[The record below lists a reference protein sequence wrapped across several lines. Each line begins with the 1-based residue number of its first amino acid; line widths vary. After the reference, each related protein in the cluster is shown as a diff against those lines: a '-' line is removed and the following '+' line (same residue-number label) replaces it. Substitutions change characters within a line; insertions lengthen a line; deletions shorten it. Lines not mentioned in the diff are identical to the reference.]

1 MEWKFVGQYEHATC
15 FLPQVEALHAIHQHY
30 PHATFLLTTLG
41 GGTNQNKD
49 GENVDADVVAGQ
61 LWANSLG
68 TDPDDPSGLANRLLH
83 CDSDFEYDDE
93 HDDVLP
99 KLTYPRTKD
108 DLVDFYVQHVRRI
121 RQFVQLHPTH
131 SLVEVSVD
139 TRTAAGATLQDAF
152 GISAASCWNPFSP
165 SKQQAA
171 RAVSHPHP
179 PGPGPERPLQLP
191 TPVIVMGFPKTG
203 TTSLSKF
210 FSCGGH
216 EAAHTWAIPN
226 RTHPPPLGTK
236 EEEEEVKPERC
247 GKCMKENIGRKRPP
261 LEGCGAFD
269 IWSDCSFANWVDKTY
284 DVDCYFPMLQGLA
297 EIHAA
302 YPHAT
307 FLLGTRDPDTW
318 YQSVSKWGDLE
329 DRLIHCNATGF
340 PNGNIHVHNAS
351 ARRDSLTTLLTT
363 QNQLV
368 REFVAHHPSHT
379 LVEVDI
385 HANSS
390 ATTATKLSHAF
401 GISSDC
407 WKNIPP
413 NKGKVNSIKQ
423 KELEQQLLLENG
435 VEVVE
440 GPKVLNVPTPIF
452 VAGLPKTGTSSVAKY
467 FKCGGH
473 KAAHTWYTPNRPM
486 PPHMRLAESEKCG
499 VCIKR
504 NVDASRPPF
513 EGCGD
518 ANIWSDCTYSS
529 WADLIHTNKNTK
541 SSKTTID
548 RPGVVPTWKASGVDC
563 YFPMVDDLEAI
574 HASYPNATILLTTR
588 PSMNWVKS
596 LSKWSDLMER
606 FTHCNAT
613 GFPNATAT
621 HQDFATFF
629 EAHSANI
636 RQFVKKYP
644 SHLLVDINV
653 ESPEAPV
660 TLEASFG
667 VNSSLCWKNV
677 KPLGHKRKQT
687 KGKGKQLK
695 GKGKGK
701 QLKLKRNMGHLHSG
715 PRMPKF
721 FH

>member
-1 MEWKFVGQYEHATC
+1 
-15 FLPQVEALHAIHQHY
+15 
-30 PHATFLLTTLG
+30 
-41 GGTNQNKD
+41 
-49 GENVDADVVAGQ
+49 
-61 LWANSLG
+61 
-68 TDPDDPSGLANRLLH
+68 
-83 CDSDFEYDDE
+83 
-93 HDDVLP
+93 
-99 KLTYPRTKD
+99 
-108 DLVDFYVQHVRRI
+108 
-121 RQFVQLHPTH
+121 
-131 SLVEVSVD
+131 
-139 TRTAAGATLQDAF
+139 
-152 GISAASCWNPFSP
+152 
-165 SKQQAA
+165 
-171 RAVSHPHP
+171 
-179 PGPGPERPLQLP
+179 
-191 TPVIVMGFPKTG
+191 MGFPKTG

-226 RTHPPPLGTK
+226 RTHAPPPLGN

-247 GKCMKENIGRKRPP
+247 GKCIKENIVRKQPP

-269 IWSDCSFANWVDKTY
+269 IWSDCSYANWVDKTY
-284 DVDCYFPMLQGLA
+284 DVDCYFPMVQGLA

-318 YQSVSKWGDLE
+318 YASVSKWGDLE

-340 PNGNIHVHNAS
+340 PNGMNAHNAS
-351 ARRDSLTTLLTT
+351 ARRDSLTTLIST

-368 REFVAHHPSHT
+368 RDFVAHHPSHT

-390 ATTATKLSHAF
+390 QTTATKLSHAF
-401 GISSDC
+401 GISADC

-413 NKGKVNSIKQ
+413 NKGKVELIKQ
-423 KELEQQLLLENG
+423 KELEQQLMLENDM
-435 VEVVE
+435 EV
-440 GPKVLNVPTPIF
+440 PNLRVPTPIF

-473 KAAHTWYTPNRPM
+473 KAAHTWYFPNRPL

-518 ANIWSDCTYSS
+518 AEVWSDCTYSS
-529 WADLIHTNKNTK
+529 WAELMHKNSTTSNSNTNE
-541 SSKTTID
+541 TIS
-548 RPGVVPTWKASGVDC
+548 WKARGVDC

-588 PSMNWVKS
+588 PSLSWVRS
-596 LSKWSDLMER
+596 LAKWSDLMER
-606 FTHCNAT
+606 YTHCNAT
-613 GFPNATAT
+613 GFPKPTAT
-621 HQDFATFF
+621 HHDFATFF

-644 SHLLVDINV
+644 SHLLVEINV
-653 ESPEAPV
+653 ESPEAPI
-660 TLEASFG
+660 TLEATFG
-667 VNSSLCWKNV
+667 VNASLCWKDV
-677 KPLGHKRKQT
+677 KPKGRKRGKQIT
-687 KGKGKQLK
+687 QGKGKQLK
-695 GKGKGK
+695 
-701 QLKLKRNMGHLHSG
+701 N
-715 PRMPKF
+715 PRTRIQ
-721 FH
+721 